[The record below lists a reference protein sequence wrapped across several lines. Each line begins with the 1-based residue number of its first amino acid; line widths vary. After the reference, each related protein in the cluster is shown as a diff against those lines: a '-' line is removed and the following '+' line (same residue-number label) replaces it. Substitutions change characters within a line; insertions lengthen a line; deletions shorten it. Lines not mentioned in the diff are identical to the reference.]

1 MTYCPLE
8 STFDSSGENVY
19 RRDLYGLDVFEEREP
34 PESVLRTVLSYWNT
48 LAADGT
54 TPLSDDFL
62 SGKVTPILIQ
72 GNVTVID
79 VSDPNPMNFTIRS
92 TASSKIVG
100 LGTNFENTLV
110 NDFPCNMSA
119 RALMADYFR
128 VRELRQPL
136 YHEIEEVLFGHAQH
150 YARLILPLTN
160 EKDYVSTLVVAGR
173 PLMPPQD
180 IASDE

>member
-1 MTYCPLE
+1 MAYCPLE

-92 TASSKIVG
+92 TTSSKIIG
-100 LGTNFENTLV
+100 LGAKFENTLV

-160 EKDYVSTLVVAGR
+160 EMDYVSTLVVAGR
-173 PLMPPQD
+173 PLMPTQEITD
-180 IASDE
+180 DE